1 MSQIYGQASFEISVA
16 AVKQLPPDTGYEV
29 VFAGRSNAGK
39 SSAINALCNRR
50 GLARTSKTPGRTQL
64 LNFFR
69 LDEQRALVDLP
80 GYGYAKVPEQVKQQ
94 WYRLI
99 DGYLANRQALAGLV
113 LIMDVRRPF
122 ARFDDQMINWA
133 KVADVPLHVLLSKA
147 DKLGKSQRT
156 NTLREVRKELDKTG
170 LVTSAQ
176 LFSATQPL
184 GVDELKTLLDNW
196 YEIAAPTDE
205 NTP

>member
-1 MSQIYGQASFEISVA
+1 MSQIYSQAKFEISVA
-16 AVKQLPPDTGYEV
+16 AVKQLPPDTGFEV

-69 LDEQRALVDLP
+69 LDEQRAIVDLP
-80 GYGYAKVPEQVKQQ
+80 GYGYAKVPEQVKKQ
-94 WYRLI
+94 WYKLI
-99 DGYLANRQALAGLV
+99 DGYLDNREALAGIV

-156 NTLREVRKELDKTG
+156 NTLRDVRKELDKTG

-184 GVDELKTLLDNW
+184 GVDELKTLLDRW
-196 YEIAAPTDE
+196 YEISAPAT
-205 NTP
+205 